1 MCLKLASKKLVAETD
16 LLVYKCIDYDKDTDT
31 YCTPF
36 QYLPIV
42 FKDGVTVIEGGNMAL
57 TIEKVKNAATN
68 KYVDGINYGVH
79 AYTTKKEAVDTAS
92 LFPASGTEVYY
103 AIIPKD
109 CPYYIGLNFDIVTT
123 KLIVFRTKRNF
134 DKYAK
139 GKEIKEI

>member
-42 FKDGVTVIEGGNMAL
+42 FKDGVTVIEGGDNAL
-57 TIEKVKNAATN
+57 AIERVWSNQLN
-68 KYVDGINYGVH
+68 KMTTVINFGVH
-79 AYTTKKEAVDTAS
+79 AYTTKKEAVDTAN

-103 AIIPKD
+103 AIIPKG
-109 CPYYIGLNFDIVTT
+109 CPYYLGLNFDIVTT
-123 KLIVFRTKRNF
+123 KLIVFRTKMNF
-134 DKYAK
+134 NKYAK